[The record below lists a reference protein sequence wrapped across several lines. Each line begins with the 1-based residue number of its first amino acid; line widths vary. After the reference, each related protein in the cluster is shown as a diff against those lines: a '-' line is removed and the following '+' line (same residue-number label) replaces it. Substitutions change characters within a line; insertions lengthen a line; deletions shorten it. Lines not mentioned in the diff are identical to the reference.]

1 MHPIRYFRPWRMWRH
16 HELKDS
22 YDVVIVG
29 GGAHGLAIAYELAKR
44 GIRDVAVL
52 DKSYIGAG
60 GSGRNTTIVRAN
72 YRTPEGVAFYKES
85 LRLYEQ
91 LAQELDYNLLL
102 SQQGHLTLAHAERAV
117 IVAHE
122 RAEVNRLLGV
132 DSRRDLPGRD
142 REALPGARPLRPSGL
157 PDHGRPLPPAG
168 GRDPP
173 RRRGLGVRADGRP
186 HGRAHPPG
194 DRR

>member
-52 DKSYIGAG
+52 DKSYMGAG

-72 YRTPEGVAFYKES
+72 
-85 LRLYEQ
+85 
-91 LAQELDYNLLL
+91 
-102 SQQGHLTLAHAERAV
+102 
-117 IVAHE
+117 
-122 RAEVNRLLGV
+122 
-132 DSRRDLPGRD
+132 
-142 REALPGARPLRPSGL
+142 
-157 PDHGRPLPPAG
+157 
-168 GRDPP
+168 
-173 RRRGLGVRADGRP
+173 
-186 HGRAHPPG
+186 
-194 DRR
+194 